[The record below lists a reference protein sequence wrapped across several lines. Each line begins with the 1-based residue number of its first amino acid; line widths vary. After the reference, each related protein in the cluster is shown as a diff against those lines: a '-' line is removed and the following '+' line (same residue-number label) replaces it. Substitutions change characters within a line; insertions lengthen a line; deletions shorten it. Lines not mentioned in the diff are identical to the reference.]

1 MKNIRIH
8 ATLGINLMTR
18 KDGDQVMGKI
28 IMQQFVSLD
37 GVMQAPGDPNEY
49 EYGGWQMPYVGE
61 EHLELIVEQAHAVEA
76 LLLGRKTYEG
86 FAASWPSAT
95 GMQGLADRMNQMAK
109 FVMSR
114 SLSQAEWNTSI
125 ILGEAAEE
133 AVKLKQQLSGDLLV
147 VGSGDLAQTLMKH
160 RLIDEYRLWV
170 HPVIL
175 GYGQRLFR
183 DGNERASM
191 CLIDVKTLK
200 SGVVIYTYE
209 PEK

>member
-1 MKNIRIH
+1 
-8 ATLGINLMTR
+8 
-18 KDGDQVMGKI
+18 MGKI

-61 EHLELIVEQAHAVEA
+61 EHLERIVEQAHAVEA

-86 FAASWPSAT
+86 FAASWPLAT
-95 GMQGLADRMNQMAK
+95 GMRGLAERMNQMAK

-125 ILGEAAEE
+125 LLGEAAEE

-160 RLIDEYRLWV
+160 QLIDEYRLWV

-175 GYGQRLFR
+175 GDGQRLFR
-183 DGNERASM
+183 EGNERASM
-191 CLIDVKTLK
+191 RLIEVKTLK
-200 SGVVIYTYE
+200 SGVVISTYE